1 MRQIAAQI
9 EGRKTEYDIT
19 RSAPGAEVTMDDG
32 DLLVVGMPVYSGRIP
47 ASSGETGRLPSS
59 YAFTATGIT
68 TMRCSN

>member
-47 ASSGETGRLPSS
+47 ASALP
-59 YAFTATGIT
+59 AL
-68 TMRCSN
+68 R